1 MKFRNEAHRRA
12 VFAAMGNKFSAG
24 NKFVM
29 PVSQHDFDIP
39 VTAQE
44 LMSAGYGSAFLPS
57 VTQLELRPSLGIGWS
72 QKPGVESSGDFSDA
86 IASAVLKLWPD
97 RDVRPVGDVGS
108 GVSGVLGDSMVSANI
123 SDAIVKLWPDK
134 RQPVEEVYYV
144 VAE

>member
-1 MKFRNEAHRRA
+1 MKFRNDAHRRA

-24 NKFVM
+24 NKFAM
-29 PVSQHDFDIP
+29 PAFQHEFDIP

-57 VTQLELRPSLGIGWS
+57 VAQLELRPSLGIGWS
-72 QKPGVESSGDFSDA
+72 QKPGVESSEDFSDA
-86 IASAVLKLWPD
+86 IATAVLKLWPD

-108 GVSGVLGDSMVSANI
+108 GASGVLGDSMVSANI